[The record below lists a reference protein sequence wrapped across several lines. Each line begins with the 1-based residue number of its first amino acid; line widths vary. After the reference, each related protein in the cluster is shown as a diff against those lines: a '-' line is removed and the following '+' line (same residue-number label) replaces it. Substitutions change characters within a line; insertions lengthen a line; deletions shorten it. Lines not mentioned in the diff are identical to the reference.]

1 MSVSKEA
8 EHDTNISVCCLE
20 PRERI
25 QVQKIAFRCSSRE
38 CEQFPISHVS
48 LGCVYPIFVLPTN
61 LLCSEL
67 FQFGVGVS
75 PFFFPNSNNR
85 FKSRKKRTAVAMLW
99 SIFRWA
105 SIYFYEFIWS
115 RHMILHITD
124 HPGKEKR
131 WKYRRWMKRRKTHVQ
146 TSVTGGENGGGRQE
160 GREETEASCNSRRS
174 QRRSFDPF

>member
-75 PFFFPNSNNR
+75 PFFFPIVTID
-85 FKSRKKRTAVAMLW
+85 SRAGRRGQL
-99 SIFRWA
+99 SPCFDQ
-105 SIYFYEFIWS
+105 SFDEPLYFYEFI
-115 RHMILHITD
+115 
-124 HPGKEKR
+124 
-131 WKYRRWMKRRKTHVQ
+131 
-146 TSVTGGENGGGRQE
+146 
-160 GREETEASCNSRRS
+160 
-174 QRRSFDPF
+174 